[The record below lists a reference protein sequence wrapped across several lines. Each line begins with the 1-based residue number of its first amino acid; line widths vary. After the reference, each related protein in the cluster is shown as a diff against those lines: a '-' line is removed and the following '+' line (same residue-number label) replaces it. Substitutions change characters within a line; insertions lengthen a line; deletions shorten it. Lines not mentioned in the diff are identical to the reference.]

1 MENEVQ
7 VSAFKQVAPAV
18 FNRKNMFKP
27 GEVPVK
33 LKATIEKLIPIVDSW
48 GTYRAEY
55 MCLEL
60 EGKEKKTFQKWVEAF
75 ITKNSRFKP
84 EETKYYIEH
93 SGLTV
98 LCDWYT
104 GPFCAFDYKDCN
116 KLRQEFLAQALANI
130 AEQEKSIKKTPRAKK
145 MSDTKLYKTLKA
157 KVGAEY
163 MRTTVT
169 PALRKVWKQRDTIE
183 DGADFDLDELD
194 SAFVWGCTE
203 DPDLWINLNRQYFE

>member
-1 MENEVQ
+1 MSN
-7 VSAFKQVAPAV
+7 
-18 FNRKNMFKP
+18 FNRNNMFKP
-27 GEVPVK
+27 GEVPVN
-33 LKATIEKLIPIVDSW
+33 LKATIEKLIPIVANWSI
-48 GTYRAEY
+48 YNVEY

-60 EGKEKKTFQKWVEAF
+60 KGKEQKVFQKWVEDF
-75 ITKNSRFKP
+75 ITKNSRFDT
-84 EETKYYIEH
+84 ETTEVYIQH

-104 GPFCAFDYKDCN
+104 SSRCPFDYADCK

-130 AEQEKSIKKTPRAKK
+130 EAQEKAAVRWKELEVAFKVPRAKK

-163 MRTTVT
+163 MKSTVT

-183 DGADFDLDELD
+183 DGASFDTPELAC
-194 SAFVWGCTE
+194 AFVWSYTK
-203 DPDLWINLNRQYFE
+203 DADLWIKLNQQYGL